1 MEFKEILKRRTIR
14 FFKQQSLAKE
24 DFNAMLEAARQASC
38 ASNKQRLRYIVVQ
51 TKELVD
57 AILPH
62 TAYGGLVTPRRNPE
76 INKTAPAAFLVM
88 LAEDTSGKHIYADA
102 GAAVQSIQFAAWE
115 RGIGCCW
122 LGSFKP
128 EKVAELLNLK
138 DPAKIIYLIAVG
150 YPAENPVTE
159 DIDADGNPA
168 YYLDDNDT
176 LHVPKFTVDAITEW
190 M

>member
-1 MEFKEILKRRTIR
+1 MVDGVCLQFQGRGIGVRRDDFIR
-14 FFKQQSLAKE
+14 KIV
-24 DFNAMLEAARQASC
+24 QAPDG
-38 ASNKQRLRYIVVQ
+38 K
-51 TKELVD
+51 
-57 AILPH
+57 
-62 TAYGGLVTPRRNPE
+62 G
-76 INKTAPAAFLVM
+76 NKTAPVAFLVM